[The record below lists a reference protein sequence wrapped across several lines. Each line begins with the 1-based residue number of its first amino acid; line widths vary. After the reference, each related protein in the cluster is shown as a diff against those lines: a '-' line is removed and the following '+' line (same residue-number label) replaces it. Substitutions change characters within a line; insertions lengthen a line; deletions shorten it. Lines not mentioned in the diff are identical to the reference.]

1 MVLLIY
7 DNGNLVKNLSDAQ
20 FPQRGVDATSQT
32 SAAQNSLPY
41 NELPQQQQPQQPQ
54 VTVLN
59 SAAQTQ
65 QRGSTSR
72 SSQLYEETGR
82 KSDSLQDR
90 RRLNAVHIM
99 SSPVISVKTFD
110 TVKRAWDLTEQE
122 DINHLVVA
130 NAQGEPVGVLTTG
143 DILKHGTTSSSFVDT
158 LIQRKSLIAVSPE
171 TLVRDI
177 ALIFMDHKVS
187 CVPVIDEN
195 HVVAGIITRS
205 DLLRLLVSGPNL
217 EQRA

>member
-7 DNGNLVKNLSDAQ
+7 DNGNLVKNLSGAQ
-20 FPQRGVDATSQT
+20 FPQGGVDATSPT
-32 SAAQNSLPY
+32 SAAQNSLPD
-41 NELPQQQQPQQPQ
+41 NELPQRQQQQPQ
-54 VTVLN
+54 VKVLN
-59 SAAQTQ
+59 SAAKTQ

-72 SSQLYEETGR
+72 SSQLYEETGK

-99 SSPVISVKTFD
+99 SSPVISIKTFD

-122 DINHLVVA
+122 DINHLVVS
-130 NAQGEPVGVLTTG
+130 NTQGEPVGVLTTG

-195 HVVAGIITRS
+195 HVIAGIITRS